1 MEDYLGGLLDDFP
14 EEITQSLET
23 LSASDLFTI
32 REENEQDILDKTW
45 SNLSIMRWQN

>member
-1 MEDYLGGLLDDFP
+1 MIKYLQKFLDDLP

-45 SNLSIMRWQN
+45 SNISIMRWQN